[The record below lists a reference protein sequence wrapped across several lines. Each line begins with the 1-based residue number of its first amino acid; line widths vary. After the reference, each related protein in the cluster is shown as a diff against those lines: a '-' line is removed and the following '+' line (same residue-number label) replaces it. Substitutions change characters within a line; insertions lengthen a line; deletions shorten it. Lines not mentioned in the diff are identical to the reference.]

1 MNHRL
6 YIAVLGILI
15 LAAPSMAFGQQDADE
30 ELDPVLADRQED
42 EGDDDDDDT
51 TVARPERDA
60 DEEEEADEDAAPADE
75 GKRRGIVKVIQK
87 KFFLK
92 YRRLE
97 VTPQLGYVGND
108 HFIQRLSLGLAIG
121 YHINDLL
128 EVEIFLSY
136 LPDLDETDYK
146 TLTKRFRT
154 EEEVVPDISR
164 VTFLGVANLAL
175 SPIYGKVELGTNSI
189 INYDIYFGAGFGI
202 AMSKDDTAIIRSP
215 CDAYDSV
222 AERQA
227 HPEEGC
233 QYVDQVH
240 FVTNAGGG
248 LRIVFNEWI
257 GIRLDARQFT
267 HIEQVYRDGDIGL
280 EMKQNFMIS
289 LGASFFFPPK
299 ARALAL

>member
-1 MNHRL
+1 MGANTMNYL
-6 YIAVLGILI
+6 QPV
-15 LAAPSMAFGQQDADE
+15 Q
-30 ELDPVLADRQED
+30 VLALLSLLLPGSALAHHHAETEMESPTHSQDDDWQEED
-42 EGDDDDDDT
+42 EDDSESPRAKRDDPKKAEKAIE
-51 TVARPERDA
+51 VP
-60 DEEEEADEDAAPADE
+60 
-75 GKRRGIVKVIQK
+75 KRKKRGIVKVIQK

-108 HFIQRLSLGLAIG
+108 HFIQRLAVGASIG

-128 EVEIFLSY
+128 NIELFFSY
-136 LPDLDETDYK
+136 LPDLEETDYK
-146 TLTKRFRT
+146 ALTKRFRN

-164 VTFLGVANLAL
+164 VTFLGVANIAL
-175 SPIYGKVELGTNSI
+175 SPIYGKIELGANRV
-189 INYDIYFGAGFGI
+189 INYDIYIGAGFGV

-215 CDAYDSV
+215 CDAWETA
-222 AERQA
+222 AERKA
-227 HPEEGC
+227 HPEDGC
-233 QYVDQVH
+233 QYVDQAH

-257 GIRLDARQFT
+257 GIRLDARQFS

-289 LGASFFFPPK
+289 LGASFFLPPR
-299 ARALAL
+299 ARAL